1 MRKLTY
7 RLLAVAIASMAAVS
21 APAIAA
27 DVSFSGFSHGSET
40 VTATLIAPNGPV
52 AKTVSAGGFNTVLNG
67 GPSFESYCVDLYQS
81 IAFGAA
87 PYTDYT
93 LPGSAHVF
101 SNANAYADLGRLF
114 SNAGPILDAMHEA
127 AFQIAVWEI
136 AYETTGVYDLTHG
149 SATFL
154 GGTADSSGA
163 LGLASG
169 WLANLGVGTGRSI
182 QVLESRGHQ
191 DVIIA
196 VPEPSTYALMAI
208 GLLGL
213 GCMAQRRRQAVT
225 RKDFSSLLTA

>member
-1 MRKLTY
+1 MRKLTS
-7 RLLAVAIASMAAVS
+7 RLIAVAIASMAAVS

-27 DVSFSGFSHGSET
+27 DVSFSGFSHGSQT
-40 VTATLIAPNGPV
+40 VTATLIAPNGAL
-52 AKTVSAGGFNTVLNG
+52 AKTVSAGGFNTILNG

-81 IAFGAA
+81 IAFGAP

-93 LPGSAHVF
+93 LPGTTHVF
-101 SNANAYADLGRLF
+101 ANANAYADLGRLF
-114 SNAGPILDAMHEA
+114 ANAGPIVDAKHEA

-136 AYETTGVYDLTHG
+136 AYETTGVYDLTNG
-149 SATFL
+149 SATFI

-163 LGLASG
+163 LGVASG
-169 WLANLGVGTGRSI
+169 WLASLGVGAGQSI
-182 QVLESRGHQ
+182 QVLESRGYQ

-213 GCMAQRRRQAVT
+213 GSLAQRRRETSA
-225 RKDFSSLLTA
+225 RKDFASLTTA